1 MHPRELK
8 RRAALRSRH
17 ILQKIADAKDW
28 NIENLIAYCQG
39 RAFEVAVDNV
49 ETLENYRCRDT
60 RDRME
65 VLKVA
70 LFFMIEELME
80 CVKVLENPHA

>member
-1 MHPRELK
+1 MDPREQK

-17 ILQKIADAKDW
+17 ILQKIEDAKQW

-39 RAFEVAVDNV
+39 RAYEVAVDNV

-60 RDRME
+60 RDRTE

-70 LFFMIEELME
+70 LFYMIEELME
-80 CVKVLENPHA
+80 CVKVLEGAHA